1 MVLTAKQV
9 RSNNNFEGNESDD
22 NTETDLSTNNEGN
35 IVQDVS
41 PHKTHLATY
50 FRKNYDLDNS
60 ETKLVKDMVTICDNQ
75 GQIITFMGMCNTILK
90 VQKVNNALRQQLLS
104 MKKNTSEV
112 VKNKRIAKINDFR
125 AFLIEKVVNLFRY
138 KFIMVSL

>member
-1 MVLTAKQV
+1 M
-9 RSNNNFEGNESDD
+9 
-22 NTETDLSTNNEGN
+22 
-35 IVQDVS
+35 
-41 PHKTHLATY
+41 
-50 FRKNYDLDNS
+50 DNS

-112 VKNKRIAKINDFR
+112 VKNKRIAKINDFK